1 MPVLETDEYIVVHPV
16 KLARPVWKTDHAG
29 FGRLYVNSFNWL
41 TLLLILFILL

>member
-16 KLARPVWKTDHAG
+16 KLARPVWKTDHVG